1 MISLGTYVDR
11 SCSSSS
17 PSTWYRPFSLL
28 SEDAASWSRE
38 EAWMSL
44 RSAVR
49 TAATGETRPA
59 AARSDA
65 HSVDSARR
73 STCGAEARAPVTRGW
88 SAVRARRRA
97 DRNIADRNSNDGRA
111 CTLALEGV
119 RQCQQKGTTEY
130 SVHYEYLESFAN
142 TLGALQQHLRVRVH
156 RERTCDI
163 SRYAARPRT
172 GGHRARE
179 PALQLTRRLGRDAQ
193 ITAVVTFP
201 SSLHRV
207 RREVVEQVVDGS
219 VHQV

>member
-28 SEDAASWSRE
+28 SVDAASWSRE
-38 EAWMSL
+38 ECVDVPAQ
-44 RSAVR
+44 RVC

-119 RQCQQKGTTEY
+119 PHRHHQKGTTEY
-130 SVHYEYLESFAN
+130 SVHYEYLEPFAN
-142 TLGALQQHLRVRVH
+142 TLGAYNNIYAFTSK

-163 SRYAARPRT
+163 SR
-172 GGHRARE
+172 
-179 PALQLTRRLGRDAQ
+179 
-193 ITAVVTFP
+193 IN
-201 SSLHRV
+201 
-207 RREVVEQVVDGS
+207 
-219 VHQV
+219 

>member
-1 MISLGTYVDR
+1 
-11 SCSSSS
+11 
-17 PSTWYRPFSLL
+17 
-28 SEDAASWSRE
+28 
-38 EAWMSL
+38 MSL

-119 RQCQQKGTTEY
+119 PQHHHHQKGTTEY
-130 SVHYEYLESFAN
+130 SVHYEYLEPFAN
-142 TLGALQQHLRVRVH
+142 TLGAYNNIYAFTSK

-163 SRYAARPRT
+163 SR
-172 GGHRARE
+172 
-179 PALQLTRRLGRDAQ
+179 
-193 ITAVVTFP
+193 IN
-201 SSLHRV
+201 
-207 RREVVEQVVDGS
+207 
-219 VHQV
+219 